1 MFRVAVVTIQLFPE
15 GEDKSK
21 EQIAKEIIETL
32 SCDWLLKV
40 DAVKI
45 ENET

>member
-1 MFRVAVVTIQLFPE
+1 MVKVAVVTIQLVPE
-15 GEDKSK
+15 SEDISR